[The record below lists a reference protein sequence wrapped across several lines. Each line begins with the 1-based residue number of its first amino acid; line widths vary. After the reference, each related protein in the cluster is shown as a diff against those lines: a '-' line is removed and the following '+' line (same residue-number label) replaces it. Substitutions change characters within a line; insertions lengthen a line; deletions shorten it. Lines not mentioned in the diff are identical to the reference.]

1 MKMLDKYFPLYA
13 LTFLFALII
22 TVLLERRLIP
32 VLKEKAQQPIY
43 EEGPKWHV
51 KKSGTPTMG
60 GLGFL
65 AATVTVL
72 SAASI
77 IFAFL
82 DSRTAISLI
91 LCLAYAV
98 LNSLIGVIDDYKK
111 LSRKENGGLT
121 PREKLLLQAVAAASF
136 IVARALILKDGTAIS
151 FSFGEVDL
159 GLFYYPIA
167 LLVLLG
173 IVNCANLTDGIDGLA
188 SSVAFSIGVSLFYI
202 SAALNEET
210 ALVSAAV
217 IGSSVGFLFFNIHP
231 AKIFM
236 GDTGSLFFGA
246 LVVSC
251 AFTLKNPILMLFICG
266 VYVIEGISVVLQVT
280 SYKLTRKRIFKMA
293 PLHHHFEQCGWSE
306 NKICIAAI
314 LLTFVFSIP
323 AYILYLP

>member
-13 LTFLFALII
+13 LIFIFTLVI

-32 VLKEKAQQPIY
+32 ELKEKAKQPIY
-43 EEGPKWHV
+43 EEGPRWHL

-65 AATVTVL
+65 AAVVSVL
-72 SAASI
+72 SLSSV
-77 IFAFL
+77 IFAFIDIKITL
-82 DSRTAISLI
+82 SLL
-91 LCLAYAV
+91 LCLGYAV
-98 LNSLIGVIDDYKK
+98 LNSVIGVIDDFKK
-111 LSRKENGGLT
+111 LVRRKNGGLT
-121 PREKLLLQAVAAASF
+121 PWQKLLLQALAAALF
-136 IVARALILKDGTAIS
+136 IAARAALLKDGTSVS
-151 FSFGEVDL
+151 FSFGEVEL
-159 GLFYYPIA
+159 GIFYYPLAMLI
-167 LLVLLG
+167 LLG
-173 IVNCANLTDGIDGLA
+173 IVNCVNLTDGIDGLA

-202 SAALNEET
+202 SAALSEET
-210 ALVSAAV
+210 AVISAAV

-266 VYVIEGISVVLQVT
+266 VYVIEGISVILQVV

-293 PLHHHFEQCGWSE
+293 PLHHHFEECGWSE